1 MSKPA
6 ATDLTA
12 FNIGPNAVTT
22 GKKNAAASGG
32 KWIQPV
38 KRLAIYLRDGMACV
52 YCGATP
58 DALGNR
64 KPATLTLDHLLPQSY
79 GGSNKE
85 GNLVT
90 CCKACN
96 CKRGNMSLA
105 DWLDLSCGDDAH
117 RVSAL
122 IVEHVALDLKPFKAE
137 AKAVIARRIK

>member
-32 KWIQPV
+32 KWIQPR

-52 YCGATP
+52 YCGAKVE
-58 DALGNR
+58 DG
-64 KPATLTLDHLLPQSY
+64 ATLSLDHLLPQSY
-79 GGSNKE
+79 GGGNHE

-90 CCKACN
+90 CCHSCN
-96 CKRGNMSLA
+96 SKRGNMDLGQ
-105 DWLDLSCGDDAH
+105 WLEVACGDKAAKIA
-117 RVSAL
+117 AL
-122 IVEHVALDLKPFKAE
+122 IVKHTGLDLAPYRAE
-137 AKAVIARRIK
+137 AKAIIARRIVAA

>member
-6 ATDLTA
+6 ADLNA
-12 FNIGPNAVTT
+12 FAIAPNATTT

-52 YCGATP
+52 YCGAKVE
-58 DALGNR
+58 DGAVLS
-64 KPATLTLDHLLPQSY
+64 LDHLLPQSY
-79 GGSNKE
+79 GGSNGE

-90 CCKACN
+90 CCKSCN
-96 CKRGNMSLA
+96 CRRGNMDLA
-105 DWLDLSCGDDAH
+105 SWLDLSCGDDAR

-122 IVEHVALDLKPFKAE
+122 IVEHVAKDLKPFKVE
-137 AKAVIARRIK
+137 AKAIMARRIK

>member
-6 ATDLTA
+6 ADLTA
-12 FNIGPNAVTT
+12 FNISPNAVTT

-32 KWIQPV
+32 KWIQPR

-52 YCGATP
+52 YCGAKVE
-58 DALGNR
+58 DG
-64 KPATLTLDHLLPQSY
+64 ATLSLDHLLPQSY
-79 GGSNKE
+79 GGSNGE

-105 DWLDLSCGDDAH
+105 DWLEVACGDDAR

-122 IVEHVALDLKPFKAE
+122 IVEHVALDLKPYKAE
-137 AKAVIARRIK
+137 AKAMIARRIK